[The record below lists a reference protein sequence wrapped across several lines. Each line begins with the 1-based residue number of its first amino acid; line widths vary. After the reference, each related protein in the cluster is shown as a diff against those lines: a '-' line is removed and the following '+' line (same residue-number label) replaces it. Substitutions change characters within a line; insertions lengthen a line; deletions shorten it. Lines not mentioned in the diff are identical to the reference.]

1 MEDRRTMCTR
11 LLFALFLIVPV
22 SAAVGQQTAGT
33 SMTSLALNI
42 TFPAHNDTFALEKVR
57 VAGATDPAASVWI
70 SDKPVRVYPHGAFV
84 SRVSLQAGMNQI
96 IIRAEKDGQAAND
109 VLYLFRP
116 PEWESNPDTPTA
128 IDNRLLQPAEDFW
141 LLPGDYLQVKFKG
154 SPNGTA
160 TFSVDKQRKNVPMT
174 ELDSTMAYGLRG
186 VYNGVLKMNPAEA
199 NRAYRITVELRGVDG
214 KRVKAELPGK
224 LYILEDAVPLVGM
237 TRDETNIWNAPSGG
251 SPMGFLQDSIRLQIV
266 GKLPSRYKIR
276 LSNSQF
282 AYVNAADVTVLP
294 LGTPLPVTA
303 VSSPSIVL
311 QKEWYDLSMSVETP
325 VPYLVQQ
332 SIDPPGLDLYLYGA
346 VQGSQWTTYPN
357 GSTAIKR
364 ILWSQPEENVL
375 KIHVDLEQKQQ
386 WGYRVSYEGKQLNWY
401 IRRAPKISA
410 APDSPVKGLNFA
422 LDAGHGGEEPG
433 AVSPTGIQEKNVN
446 LTYAKYLADMLRQAG
461 ANVTLTREDD
471 TTMTLRQRV
480 EKARQSEAHLFL
492 WLHNNSV
499 GSASDAALTRGTS
512 TYFTIPQNQDLAWT
526 VYPHLVSL
534 GLSPFGRVFSS
545 YYVTRATDM
554 LVVLVEGAFMSNPED
569 EQLLGSNEFLRKLAG
584 AVFTGVEDFLAKQ
597 R

>member
-1 MEDRRTMCTR
+1 MRTR
-11 LLFALFLIVPV
+11 LLLILCLSIHVV
-22 SAAVGQQTAGT
+22 AVTARQTAGSST
-33 SMTSLALNI
+33 EALSLNI

-57 VAGATDPAASVWI
+57 IAGATDPAASVWI
-70 SDKPVRVYPHGAFV
+70 NDKRVRVYPHGAFV
-84 SRVSLQAGMNQI
+84 SRVRLQAGMNQV
-96 IIRAEKDGQAAND
+96 IIRAEKNGQAANE

-116 PEWESNPDTPTA
+116 AEWESNPDTPTT
-128 IDNRLLQPAEDFW
+128 IDNRLLQPAEDVW
-141 LLPGDYLQVKFKG
+141 LLPGDYLQVRFKG
-154 SPNGTA
+154 SPKGTA
-160 TFSVDKQRKNVPMT
+160 TFTVEKQRKGLPMT
-174 ELDSTMAYGLRG
+174 ELDSTMAEGLRG
-186 VYNGVLKMNPAEA
+186 VYNGIIKLDPAEA
-199 NRAYRITVELRGVDG
+199 NRAYRITVELRGADG
-214 KRVKAELPGK
+214 KKAKAELPGK
-224 LYILEDAVPLVGM
+224 LYILEDGVPLVGM
-237 TRDETNIWNAPSGG
+237 TKDETSLWNAPSGG
-251 SPMGFLQDSIRLQIV
+251 APMGFLQDSVRMQIV

-311 QKEWYDLSMSVETP
+311 QKEWYNLSMSVDTS

-332 SIDPPGLDLYLYGA
+332 SIEPPSLDLYLYGA

-375 KIHVDLEQKQQ
+375 RIHVDLEQKQQ
-386 WGYRVSYEGKQLNWY
+386 WGYRVAYEGRQLNWY

-410 APDSPVKGLNFA
+410 APDSPVKGLTFV
-422 LDAGHGGEEPG
+422 LDAGHGGEETG
-433 AVSPTGIQEKNVN
+433 AVSPTGLCEKDVN
-446 LTYAKYLADMLRQAG
+446 LTYAKYLAELLRQAG
-461 ANVTLTREDD
+461 ANVILTREQD

-480 EKARQSEAHLFL
+480 EKARQADAHLFL

-512 TYFTIPQNQDLAWT
+512 TYFTIPQNQELAWT
-526 VYPHLVSL
+526 IYPHLVGL
-534 GLSPFGRVFSS
+534 GLSPFGRIFSS
-545 YYVTRATDM
+545 YYVTRTTDM

-569 EQLLGSNEFLRKLAG
+569 EQLLGSNEFLFKLAK
-584 AVFTGVEDFLAKQ
+584 AVFAGVEDFLAKQ